1 MRSAARRTSLLLVAV
16 TVTLVIAQPALAAD
30 IDGRAA
36 DDVITIR
43 GTASTS
49 GEGVLVSGTN
59 SSASTLIRN
68 CVPID
73 GSDQLRC
80 YTADTAAPDAAGIAA
95 VTVDPAAGQPS
106 AEAIA
111 AVVATELRRLPLRSG
126 GITLQPGT
134 GTTLVNVETIAFTDP
149 TPQTF
154 DITVLGVPVTVV
166 ARATAFSW
174 SFEDGADPLV
184 TTDPGAPWPEHTVS
198 HVYRTT
204 GARSITLTTEWTGTF
219 RVAGSDTWQPIDG
232 TAVTVET
239 APPIEVQ
246 EATNRLVAA
255 P

>member
-1 MRSAARRTSLLLVAV
+1 M
-16 TVTLVIAQPALAAD
+16 IAIRLAAVLLAVAATLFVAASASAEEF
-30 IDGRAA
+30 DGVARGDA
-36 DDVITIR
+36 IEIR
-43 GTASTS
+43 GTGALLAATP
-49 GEGVLVSGTN
+49 ELTVSG
-59 SSASTLIRN
+59 SAGSTLIRN

-80 YTADTAAPDAAGIAA
+80 YTADTAAPDTAGIAA
-95 VTVDPAAGQPS
+95 VTVDPAAGRPS
-106 AEAIA
+106 AAAIA